1 MNGVYAIADKG
12 TRSFW
17 AAWWT
22 VLPSRARF
30 VPPDARGE
38 AVDVHAAKQ
47 AAFEAFAKARGVTGW
62 REVDATYATA
72 ADRWARGIDPVFPG
86 DKKRAVPK
94 LDASLDLPDDVREIL
109 DLRGPA
115 TLESAREAYRRRALE
130 LHPDRGGTHEQMLAL
145 NRAWEVVKKQS

>member
-1 MNGVYAIADKG
+1 MNGAYAIAAKG
-12 TRSFW
+12 PRSFW

-62 REVDATYATA
+62 REIDPLYATA
-72 ADRWARGIDPVFPG
+72 ADRWARGIDLVFPG
-86 DKKRAVPK
+86 DKRKVVVRMDDP
-94 LDASLDLPDDVREIL
+94 LDLPDDVREIL
-109 DLRGPA
+109 ELRGPV

-130 LHPDRGGTHEQMLAL
+130 LHPDRGGSHEAMLAL
-145 NRAWEVVKKQS
+145 NRAWELVKLRA